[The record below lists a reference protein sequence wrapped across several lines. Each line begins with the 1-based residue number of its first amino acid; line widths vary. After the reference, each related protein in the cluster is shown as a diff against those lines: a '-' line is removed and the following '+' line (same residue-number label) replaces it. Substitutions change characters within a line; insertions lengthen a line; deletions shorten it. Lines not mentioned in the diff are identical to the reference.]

1 MAGKSASLTFRL
13 VLRAAQ
19 PITMSKMFLVA
30 SAMATPTS
38 TSTSHNMLKYLHAQS
53 HHIRNHLAR
62 ALRGAYCR
70 AIGDCDFKSE
80 MPQGVVYSR
89 RAAEYIR
96 GFKTPIIKPV
106 QVPEVVS
113 AIEEWQGTLSDNQIS
128 DHVANL
134 KNRHAA
140 VKEGANPLCPLCGG
154 KMVLRKRRS
163 DNKSFYGCE
172 RYPACRG
179 IKNVE

>member
-1 MAGKSASLTFRL
+1 M
-13 VLRAAQ
+13 
-19 PITMSKMFLVA
+19 VA
-30 SAMATPTS
+30 FT
-38 TSTSHNMLKYLHAQS
+38 
-53 HHIRNHLAR
+53 
-62 ALRGAYCR
+62 
-70 AIGDCDFKSE
+70 GDCDFKSE

-96 GFKTPIIKPV
+96 GFKMPIIKPV

-113 AIEEWQGTLSDNQIS
+113 AIEEWQGALSDNQIS
-128 DHVANL
+128 DHVVNL

-163 DNKSFYGCE
+163 DSKLFYGCE

-179 IKNVE
+179 IKNVA